1 MATDLVV
8 GGDRHGQRQTVPRGR
23 CVMDDE
29 QVDRFV
35 IGGHHRSSQF
45 PNRRKWSRVRG
56 SNPPLQPYES
66 RPLPYRGPARNW

>member
-1 MATDLVV
+1 MATYLAV
-8 GGDRHGQRQTVPRGR
+8 GGDRHRQRQTVLHGR
-23 CVMDDE
+23 HVTDDE
-29 QVDRFV
+29 QVEPLV
-35 IGGHHRSSQF
+35 IGEHSGSGQF